1 MEEEHIQAPFGE
13 VFLFALQWWDKST
26 NSLRGMLC
34 NNSGPATCNV
44 DSYFNSSLKW
54 DGKHLVIEMQFPQG
68 GKKMLW
74 HEVWSEFTANSF
86 TQTADMGEVGGP
98 LKRVVT
104 IQGSKVAD

>member
-1 MEEEHIQAPFGE
+1 
-13 VFLFALQWWDKST
+13 
-26 NSLRGMLC
+26 
-34 NNSGPATCNV
+34 
-44 DSYFNSSLKW
+44 
-54 DGKHLVIEMQFPQG
+54 MQFPEG

-86 TQTADMGEVGGP
+86 TQTGDMGEVGSP